1 MLRRN
6 VLLSGMTALQ
16 NVRGRVIDMT
26 VSVRPAVQGSL
37 YNWFKINV
45 ASDGEHMTTVRYK
58 PACNTLRIDRTRCGF
73 PHDIVN
79 VRDFLV
85 RPRQGEIK
93 LRILLDKYSMEI
105 FVNDGEQ
112 AATTV
117 IYTDVSADAISFEAM
132 GSVIMDVEKYDL
144 LFD

>member
-1 MLRRN
+1 
-6 VLLSGMTALQ
+6 
-16 NVRGRVIDMT
+16 
-26 VSVRPAVQGSL
+26 
-37 YNWFKINV
+37 
-45 ASDGEHMTTVRYK
+45 MTTVRYK
-58 PACNTLRIDRTRCGF
+58 PECNTVRVDRTRCGF

-79 VRDFLV
+79 VRDLLV

-93 LRILLDKYSMEI
+93 LRILLDKYSMEL

-117 IYTDVSADAISFEAM
+117 IYTDVSADAISFESM

-144 LFD
+144 IFD